1 MSKTSKN
8 EQKIAVIDIGSNS
21 IRLVIFDRY
30 GRYPYPL
37 FNERITCRLGADLK
51 KTKMLRVDR
60 IEHALLTIK
69 RFSSIVKTAKLKNV
83 HAIGTA
89 ASRNAQNANDFLMP
103 AEKLLGFKIKVL
115 SGDEEANLVAD
126 GLLSNIPDASGVIA
140 DLGGGSVELI
150 RVQNGLVK
158 NTISLNF
165 GHLSDLS
172 EQKIITEIKKLNWLK
187 MKSSEFFYGI
197 GGSFRALGL
206 IYKHKRKYPIDLLH
220 GLTIPVKRTKRIFK
234 KIIEGDVILK
244 GLPSSRKD
252 SMPNAA
258 KIMKLILNESKAK
271 NLIICGTSVRD
282 GVVLQTIPHSNGHN
296 DPLLMTCKEIANQTQ
311 RFRGTSINLEKLLKP
326 LIKIGSKKNLKR
338 LLKAACLLS
347 DICWNEHTDSR
358 AFLAAERV
366 LLLPIN
372 SITHRE
378 RAWLAEA
385 LFYRYGRQFELQKF
399 PFKFSEVLSYK
410 DQLEARTIGL
420 SLRFAM
426 TFSAGLPELLKNVK
440 IRMDR
445 QNLHVIFSGD
455 AKEIFADHINS
466 RLTLLSYALERELI
480 INFN

>member
-1 MSKTSKN
+1 LSKTSKN

-69 RFSSIVKTAKLKNV
+69 RFSNIIKSAKLRNV
-83 HAIGTA
+83 HAIATA
-89 ASRNAQNANDFLMP
+89 AAREAKNADEFLIP

-115 SGDEEANLVAD
+115 SGDQEANLVAD

-150 RVQNGLVK
+150 RVQSGLVC
-158 NTISLNF
+158 NTASLNF

-172 EQKIITEIKKLNWLK
+172 EQKIISELKKLNWLQ
-187 MKSSEFFYGI
+187 MKSNEFFYGV

-206 IYKHKRKYPIDLLH
+206 VYKHKRKYPIDLLH

-234 KIIEGDVILK
+234 KILEKGVILK

-258 KIMKLILNESKAK
+258 RIMKIILQESKAK

-282 GVVLQTIPHSNGHN
+282 GVVLETIPDSNGIN
-296 DPLLMTCKEIANQTQ
+296 DPLLLTCKEIANQTQ
-311 RFRGTSINLEKLLKP
+311 RFRGTSTNLEKLLKP
-326 LIKIGSKKNLKR
+326 LIKIGSKKSLKR
-338 LLKAACLLS
+338 LLKAVTLLS

-399 PFKFSEVLSYK
+399 PFKFSQILSYK

-426 TFSAGLPELLKNVK
+426 TFSAGLPEHLKNIK
-440 IRMDR
+440 IKMDK
-445 QNLHVIFSGD
+445 QSLNIIFSGD
-455 AKEIFADHINS
+455 AKEMFADHIRS
-466 RLTLLSYALERELI
+466 RLQLMSYALERELV
-480 INFN
+480 INFQ

>member
-1 MSKTSKN
+1 
-8 EQKIAVIDIGSNS
+8 
-21 IRLVIFDRY
+21 
-30 GRYPYPL
+30 
-37 FNERITCRLGADLK
+37 
-51 KTKMLRVDR
+51 MLRVDR

-69 RFSSIVKTAKLKNV
+69 RFSNIIKSAKLRNV
-83 HAIGTA
+83 HAIATA
-89 ASRNAQNANDFLMP
+89 AAREAKNADEFLIP

-115 SGDEEANLVAD
+115 SGDQEANLVAD

-150 RVQNGLVK
+150 RVQSGLVC
-158 NTISLNF
+158 NTASLNF

-172 EQKIITEIKKLNWLK
+172 EQKIITELKKLNWLQ
-187 MKSSEFFYGI
+187 MKSNEFFYGV

-206 IYKHKRKYPIDLLH
+206 VYKHKRKYPIDLLH

-234 KIIEGDVILK
+234 KILEKGVILK

-258 KIMKLILNESKAK
+258 RIMKIILQESKAK

-282 GVVLQTIPHSNGHN
+282 GVVLETIPDSNGIN
-296 DPLLMTCKEIANQTQ
+296 DPLLLTCKEIANQTQ
-311 RFRGTSINLEKLLKP
+311 RFRGTSTNLEKLLKP
-326 LIKIGSKKNLKR
+326 LIKIGSKKSLKR
-338 LLKAACLLS
+338 LLKAVTLLS

-399 PFKFSEVLSYK
+399 PFKFSQILSYK

-426 TFSAGLPELLKNVK
+426 TFSAGLPEHLKNIK
-440 IRMDR
+440 IKMDK
-445 QNLHVIFSGD
+445 QSLNIIFSGD
-455 AKEIFADHINS
+455 AKEMFADHIRS
-466 RLTLLSYALERELI
+466 RLQLMSYALERELV
-480 INFN
+480 INFQ

>member
-69 RFSSIVKTAKLKNV
+69 RFSNIIKSAKLRNV
-83 HAIGTA
+83 HAIATA
-89 ASRNAQNANDFLMP
+89 AAREAKNADEFLIP

-115 SGDEEANLVAD
+115 SGDQEANLVAD

-150 RVQNGLVK
+150 RVQSGLVC
-158 NTISLNF
+158 NTASLNF

-172 EQKIITEIKKLNWLK
+172 EQKIISELKKLNWLQ
-187 MKSSEFFYGI
+187 MKSNEFFYGV

-206 IYKHKRKYPIDLLH
+206 VYKHKRKYPIDLLH

-234 KIIEGDVILK
+234 KILEKGVILK

-258 KIMKLILNESKAK
+258 RIMKIILQESKAK

-282 GVVLQTIPHSNGHN
+282 GVVLETIPDSNGIN
-296 DPLLMTCKEIANQTQ
+296 DPLLLTCKEIANQTQ
-311 RFRGTSINLEKLLKP
+311 RFRGTSTNLEKLLKP
-326 LIKIGSKKNLKR
+326 LIKIGSKKSLKR
-338 LLKAACLLS
+338 LLKAVTLLS

-399 PFKFSEVLSYK
+399 PFKFSQILSYK
-410 DQLEARTIGL
+410 DQIEARTIGL

-426 TFSAGLPELLKNVK
+426 TFSAGLPEHLKNIK
-440 IRMDR
+440 IKMDK
-445 QNLHVIFSGD
+445 QSLNIIFSGD
-455 AKEIFADHINS
+455 AKEMFADHIRS
-466 RLTLLSYALERELI
+466 RLQLMSYALERELV
-480 INFN
+480 INFQ